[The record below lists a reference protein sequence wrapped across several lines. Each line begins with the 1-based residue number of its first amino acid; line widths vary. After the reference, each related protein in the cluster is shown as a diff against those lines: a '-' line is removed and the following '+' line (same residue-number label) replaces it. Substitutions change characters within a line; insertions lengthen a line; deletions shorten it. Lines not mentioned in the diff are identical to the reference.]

1 MPITTVP
8 RSGDDPR
15 RLPDWCRRISIRRLR
30 FLYMMRRLFRE
41 ERGAV
46 TAEYALIIMAAVGF
60 AGLLILIMQSGEV
73 QAILMN
79 LVQRALN
86 SGG

>member
-1 MPITTVP
+1 MPITTTHRP
-8 RSGDDPR
+8 ENARP
-15 RLPDWCRRISIRRLR
+15 RLPDWCRRISLGRLR
-30 FLYMMRRLFRE
+30 FLCKVRRLGRE
-41 ERGAV
+41 EHGAV
-46 TAEYALIIMAAVGF
+46 TAEYALIIMPAVGF

-79 LVQRALN
+79 LVQKALN

>member
-1 MPITTVP
+1 MPITTIP
-8 RSGDDPR
+8 RSGDEPR
-15 RLPDWCRRISIRRLR
+15 RLPDWCRRLSLSRLRCIYKARRLV
-30 FLYMMRRLFRE
+30 RE

-79 LVQRALN
+79 LVQKALN